1 MIPAPSDDGGGSS
14 GWSKA
19 CAYISTAEQMFFSM
33 TGLDPSL
40 GKHQVLRNGLLMLVG
55 ADHDYV
61 VSPEGVTFTHGL
73 DDGDVVLI
81 FG

>member
-1 MIPAPSDDGGGSS
+1 
-14 GWSKA
+14 
-19 CAYISTAEQMFFSM
+19 MFFSM